1 MSAVPRPRAL
11 PRKRADAAPRAVR
24 RMRRRGV
31 DVPMPDARERLEAWF
46 AARGWAVQAFQREVW
61 DAWAAGRSGLLHAPT
76 GSGKTLAVWGAALL
90 HAAGGGDRGAGFDRL
105 TPNGGRESADGV
117 SVKGD
122 RNPAET
128 VSVKGDGEPAK
139 PVRGE
144 PVESAAPVPA
154 THRLKILWITPLR
167 ALAADTLKNLRDPME
182 ALGLDWQIA
191 TRTGD
196 SSSR

>member
-90 HAAGGGDRGAGFDRL
+90 HAVGGGDRGVGFDRL
-105 TPNGGRESADGV
+105 TPNGDRESAEPK
-117 SVKGD
+117 SV
-122 RNPAET
+122 R
-128 VSVKGDGEPAK
+128 GEPVESAALVPAS
-139 PVRGE
+139 PVHGEPVQSAAPVPASPVHGE

-154 THRLKILWITPLR
+154 SPVHGEPVESAAPVPTAHRLKFLWITPLR
-167 ALAADTLKNLRDPME
+167 ALAADT
-182 ALGLDWQIA
+182 
-191 TRTGD
+191 
-196 SSSR
+196 